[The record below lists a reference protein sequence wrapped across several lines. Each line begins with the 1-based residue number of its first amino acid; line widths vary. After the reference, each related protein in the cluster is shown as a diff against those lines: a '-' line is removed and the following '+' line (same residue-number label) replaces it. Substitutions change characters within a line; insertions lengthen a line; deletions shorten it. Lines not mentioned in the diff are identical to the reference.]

1 MGAVGAVGAV
11 GVRRLVTRVGQYL
24 LVVVAAVSLNFAL
37 PHLAPGDPVEVLYR
51 GDAGGL
57 TAEQL
62 DDVRADYGLDRSVP
76 EQYVAYWQGVASGD
90 LGTSVQHNRP
100 VTRLLLERLPWTLLL
115 VGTATV
121 VAAGLAVWAGAVAA
135 RRPGGRTD
143 VSLVTGLLVL
153 DAMPG
158 FWLAMVLVAVFAV
171 GLGWF
176 PSFGALVV
184 GSGTSGLARVVEVA
198 RHVTLPVT
206 TLVLATM
213 GSTFLLTR
221 GAMLEALEQPYVLL
235 ARAKGASERRVR
247 YRHALRNALLPV
259 STTIAL
265 QFAVLLSG
273 VVVVETVFAYPGLG
287 RLVYDAT
294 VARDFPLLR
303 GAFLLVVLGVVLV
316 NLVADLL
323 YPLLDP
329 RVRGTPSGGHGGTG
343 AAPAMTARGAP

>member
-1 MGAVGAVGAV
+1 MGEVD
-11 GVRRLVTRVGQYL
+11 VRRLLTRVGQYL

-37 PHLAPGDPVEVLYR
+37 PHLAPGDPVDVLYR

-57 TAEQL
+57 TASQL

-76 EQYVAYWQGVASGD
+76 EQYVAYWQGVATGD

-100 VTRLLLERLPWTLLL
+100 VTQLLLERLPWTLLL

-121 VAAGLAVWAGAVAA
+121 VAAALAVWAGAVAA
-135 RRPGGRTD
+135 RRRGGRTD
-143 VSLVTGLLVL
+143 TSLVTALLVL

-184 GSGTSGLARVVEVA
+184 GSGAAGVTRITEVV
-198 RHVTLPVT
+198 HHLTLPVA

-213 GSTFLLTR
+213 GGTFLLTR

-235 ARAKGASERRVR
+235 ARAKGASERRVL

-273 VVVVETVFAYPGLG
+273 AVVVETVFAYPGLG
-287 RLVYDAT
+287 RLMYDAT

-303 GAFLLVVLGVVLV
+303 GAFLLVVVGVVLV

-329 RVRGTPSGGHGGTG
+329 RVRGG
-343 AAPAMTARGAP
+343 AAGGADAAIAGPTVPARGGP

>member
-1 MGAVGAVGAV
+1 MGEVEG
-11 GVRRLVTRVGQYL
+11 RRLLARVGQYL

-37 PHLAPGDPVEVLYR
+37 PHLAPGDPVDVLYR

-57 TAEQL
+57 TASQL
-62 DDVRADYGLDRSVP
+62 DELRADYGLDRSVP
-76 EQYVAYWQGVASGD
+76 EQYVAYWQGVATGD
-90 LGTSVQHNRP
+90 LGTSVQYNRP
-100 VTRLLLERLPWTLLL
+100 VTQLLLERVPWTLLL

-135 RRPGGRTD
+135 RRRGSRSDT
-143 VSLVTGLLVL
+143 SLVAGLLVL

-184 GSGTSGLARVVEVA
+184 GSGTTGLARVAEIAHHVA
-198 RHVTLPVT
+198 LPVT

-213 GSTFLLTR
+213 GGTFLLTR

-235 ARAKGASERRVR
+235 ARAKGASERRVL

-316 NLVADLL
+316 NLAADLL

-329 RVRGTPSGGHGGTG
+329 RVRRSSVGPGGGGR
-343 AAPAMTARGAP
+343 AAARGGP

>member
-1 MGAVGAVGAV
+1 MGEVEG
-11 GVRRLVTRVGQYL
+11 RRLLARVGQYL

-37 PHLAPGDPVEVLYR
+37 PHLAPGDPVDVLYR

-57 TAEQL
+57 TASQL
-62 DDVRADYGLDRSVP
+62 DEVRADYGLDRSVP
-76 EQYVAYWQGVASGD
+76 EQYVAYWQGVATGD
-90 LGTSVQHNRP
+90 LGTSVQYNRP
-100 VTRLLLERLPWTLLL
+100 VTQLLLERVPWTLLL

-135 RRPGGRTD
+135 RRRGSRSDT
-143 VSLVTGLLVL
+143 SLVAGLLVL

-184 GSGTSGLARVVEVA
+184 GSGTTGLARVAEIAHHVA
-198 RHVTLPVT
+198 LPVT

-213 GSTFLLTR
+213 GGTFLLTR

-235 ARAKGASERRVR
+235 ARAKGASERRVL

-316 NLVADLL
+316 NLAADLL

-329 RVRGTPSGGHGGTG
+329 RVRRSSVGPGGGGR
-343 AAPAMTARGAP
+343 AAARGGP